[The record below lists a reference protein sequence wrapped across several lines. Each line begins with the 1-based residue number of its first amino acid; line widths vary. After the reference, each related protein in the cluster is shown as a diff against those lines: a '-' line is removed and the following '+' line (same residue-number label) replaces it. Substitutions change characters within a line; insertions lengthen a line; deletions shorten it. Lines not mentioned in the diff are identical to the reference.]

1 MTAWLVP
8 AIHHDDAG
16 FGIGVKRVSE
26 GHRDSAASHDH
37 IISFERVFWHLTTFK
52 WN

>member
-16 FGIGVKRVSE
+16 FGIGKKRVSE

-37 IISFERVFWHLTTFK
+37 IISFERAFWHLTTFK